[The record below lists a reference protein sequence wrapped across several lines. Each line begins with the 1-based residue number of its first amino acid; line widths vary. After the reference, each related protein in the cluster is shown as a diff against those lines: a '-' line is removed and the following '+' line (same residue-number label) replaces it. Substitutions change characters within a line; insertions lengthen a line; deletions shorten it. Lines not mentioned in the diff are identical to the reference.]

1 MDNPLR
7 GIGLNL
13 LAGLIFALADTI
25 AKKLAGE
32 VPIVQITWTRYV
44 VFVLMA
50 FMLTTRISGASF
62 FVRQPWLQV
71 ARGMCLVCSSMLF
84 VLGIRDVG
92 LAEAAT
98 IGFIGPI
105 IVTFLSIPLLGE
117 KVDARRWVALA
128 AGMVG
133 VLVVLRPGTGTFQP
147 EGLYRVASAMFW
159 AVGVILTRRMTRTER
174 AETTMFWSAV
184 SGFVVLCAIIPFHF
198 VTPTPMQ
205 LVLSLGQG
213 VLSSLGQWLV
223 ILSLRFTPVSTLA
236 PYSYMQLLYMT
247 AAGFLAFGADRGGD
261 HRVQRA
267 LYGAAG
273 AAAVGLSV
281 GRTCRRTS
289 AWACCMACWTGR
301 MRSSLSAMSRITSAP
316 SCSPS

>member
-32 VPIVQITWTRYV
+32 VSIVQITWTRYV
-44 VFVLMA
+44 VFVVMA
-50 FMLTTRISGASF
+50 FLLTTRVSGASF

-71 ARGMCLVCSSMLF
+71 ARGMCLVCSSLLF

-117 KVDARRWVALA
+117 KVDARRWIALA
-128 AGMVG
+128 AGMAG

-184 SGFVVLCAIIPFHF
+184 SGLVVLSAIIPFHF

-205 LVLSLGQG
+205 LWLSLGQG

-247 AAGFLAFGADRGGD
+247 TAGFLAFGALPDQWTLIGAGII
-261 HRVQRA
+261 VCSGLYTAQRE
-267 LYGAAG
+267 
-273 AAAVGLSV
+273 
-281 GRTCRRTS
+281 RR
-289 AWACCMACWTGR
+289 R
-301 MRSSLSAMSRITSAP
+301 
-316 SCSPS
+316 

>member
-32 VPIVQITWTRYV
+32 VPIVQITWTRYI
-44 VFVLMA
+44 VFVGMA
-50 FMLTTRISGASF
+50 FLLTTRISGASF

-117 KVDARRWVALA
+117 KVDARRWIALA
-128 AGMVG
+128 AGMAG
-133 VLVVLRPGTGTFQP
+133 VLVVLRPGTGAFQP

-205 LVLSLGQG
+205 LWLSLGQG

-247 AAGFLAFGADRGGD
+247 AAGFLAFGALPDQWTLIGAGII
-261 HRVQRA
+261 VCSGLYTAQRE
-267 LYGAAG
+267 
-273 AAAVGLSV
+273 
-281 GRTCRRTS
+281 RR
-289 AWACCMACWTGR
+289 R
-301 MRSSLSAMSRITSAP
+301 
-316 SCSPS
+316 

>member
-1 MDNPLR
+1 MSGHVDNPLR

-13 LAGLIFALADTI
+13 LAGLIFAVADTI

-32 VPIVQITWTRYV
+32 VPIVQITWTRYI

-128 AGMVG
+128 AGMAG

-247 AAGFLAFGADRGGD
+247 AAGFLAFGALPDQWTLIGAGII
-261 HRVQRA
+261 VCSGLYTAQRE
-267 LYGAAG
+267 
-273 AAAVGLSV
+273 
-281 GRTCRRTS
+281 RR
-289 AWACCMACWTGR
+289 R
-301 MRSSLSAMSRITSAP
+301 
-316 SCSPS
+316 

>member
-1 MDNPLR
+1 MSGHVDNPLR

-32 VPIVQITWTRYV
+32 VPIVQITWTRYI

-117 KVDARRWVALA
+117 KVDARRWIALA
-128 AGMVG
+128 AGMAG

-247 AAGFLAFGADRGGD
+247 AAGFLAFGALPDQWTLIGAGII
-261 HRVQRA
+261 VCSGLYTAQRE
-267 LYGAAG
+267 
-273 AAAVGLSV
+273 
-281 GRTCRRTS
+281 RR
-289 AWACCMACWTGR
+289 R
-301 MRSSLSAMSRITSAP
+301 
-316 SCSPS
+316 